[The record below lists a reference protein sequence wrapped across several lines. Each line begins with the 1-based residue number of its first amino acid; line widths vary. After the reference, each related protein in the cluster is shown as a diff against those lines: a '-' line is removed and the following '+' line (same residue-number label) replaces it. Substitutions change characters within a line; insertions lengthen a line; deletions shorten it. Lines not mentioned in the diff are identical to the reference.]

1 MKVGVCLF
9 FNFIVIQL
17 MYNVI
22 QKIHMYII
30 MIHHFF
36 FNDSQ
41 LLKVVFLFWASLV
54 AQLIKNPPAMR
65 ETWV

>member
-1 MKVGVCLF
+1 MF
-9 FNFIVIQL
+9 FNFIVTVNVQCYTKDSCVH
-17 MYNVI
+17 YNDSP
-22 QKIHMYII
+22 Y
-30 MIHHFF
+30 F

-54 AQLIKNPPAMR
+54 AKLIKNPPAMR